1 MIKSIYI
8 YIHFDEI
15 DNTNNEVSFHPILS
29 TGFINIKD

>member
-8 YIHFDEI
+8 HIFDEI